1 MSFIYTVKFYIK
13 KYFIPLFLLFWI
25 SLVGV
30 NYFTNFPILNLGIK
44 LKEIFFLFLIVL
56 TGFALGYKVFK
67 FLNVSFVGFLEELV
81 FSLGL
86 GWGMLS
92 YLVFVLGICGLLY
105 RNLFYL
111 IFLSLIVLL
120 NTEIKYFSLSV
131 INSVRQLQKKS
142 FSAWNLILMGTLGI
156 GLLMSLA
163 AAFAPP
169 TFYDSLV
176 YHLACPGSYIQQ
188 HKIIYFPYN
197 LLSNFPQNLEML
209 YTMALLLCDDI
220 VANLIHFS
228 FAIML
233 ILGIYSF
240 CRRYFQ
246 NKQMNFLSILVFFST
261 PSIMLLAGGTYID
274 LGLTFFVFMSVYAL
288 INWWQS
294 NRYFWFII
302 SAVFNG
308 LALTTK
314 YTGII
319 SLFILTVFV
328 LWKLI
333 MKDKNRNFANILR
346 HFVIYLFL
354 PCLILLPWLIKNF
367 AYTGNPFFPFLCRVF
382 KGNNLNVELAEN
394 YINHVHQHGFSV
406 RNVFD
411 LFALPW
417 KMTMQGIAFGGGF
430 DIWGPLFLFFLP
442 FLFFLKRNVKI
453 IKYLKLYVFLY
464 FCIWILTGK
473 VLRFLLVILPQLSI
487 LIAYCFIHLEKKGR
501 GWKLIRLVL
510 VISVAGNFFLF
521 GYLQTVVDPFP
532 VALGMETREEYLKNK
547 LDYYKGVK
555 FINNNLPEEVKVLFV
570 GETRGYYCERQY
582 IAATVF
588 DLNPIVEAANNSD
601 NAEEMLEKLR
611 QFGITHIFYNDKEAI
626 RLEKGYHIFYWTDRG
641 YKVNK
646 NFKQKYLRCLY
657 KEKFIY
663 IYEIDYSM
671 SKSKEKE
678 NSKR

>member
-1 MSFIYTVKFYIK
+1 MSFIFAIKFYIK
-13 KYFIPLFLLFWI
+13 KYFIPLFFLSWI

-30 NYFTNFPILNLGIK
+30 NYFTNFPILSLGIK
-44 LKEIFFLFLIVL
+44 LKEIFFIFLIVL
-56 TGFALGYKVFK
+56 TGFALGSKVFK
-67 FLNVSFVGFLEELV
+67 FLNVSFMGFLEEFV

-86 GWGMLS
+86 GWGILS
-92 YLVFVLGICGLLY
+92 YLVFALGICGLLY
-105 RNLFYL
+105 RSLFYF
-111 IFLSLIVLL
+111 IFLALIVLL
-120 NTEIKYFSLSV
+120 NGEIKYFSLSV
-131 INSVRQLQKKS
+131 MNAVGQLQKKS

-197 LLSNFPQNLEML
+197 LLSNFPQNMEMM

-240 CRRYFQ
+240 CKRYFQ
-246 NKQMNFLSILVFFST
+246 NRQMSFLSILVFFST
-261 PSIMLLAGGTYID
+261 PAIMLLAGGTYID

-288 INWWQS
+288 INWSQH
-294 NRYFWFII
+294 NKYFWFII

-319 SLFILTVFV
+319 NLFILTVFV
-328 LWKLI
+328 LWKLV
-333 MKDKNRNFANILR
+333 MKDKNRNFGNILR
-346 HFVIYLFL
+346 HFVVYLFL
-354 PCLILLPWLIKNF
+354 PCLILFPWLIKNF
-367 AYTGNPFFPFLCRVF
+367 AYTGNPFFPFLCGLF
-382 KGNNLNVELAEN
+382 KGNNINVELAEN
-394 YINHVHQHGFSV
+394 YINHIRTYGMTIHSF
-406 RNVFD
+406 FD
-411 LFALPW
+411 LLILPW
-417 KMTMQGIAFGGGF
+417 TITMQGIKFGGGF
-430 DIWGPLFLFFLP
+430 DVWGAVWGPLFLFFLP
-442 FLFFLKRNVKI
+442 FLFFLKKNVRI
-453 IKYLKLYVFLY
+453 IKQLKLYVFLY

-473 VLRFLLVILPQLSI
+473 VLRFLLVILPFLSI
-487 LIAYCFIHLEKKGR
+487 LIAHCLISLENKGK

-510 VISVAGNFFLF
+510 VISVVGNFFLF
-521 GYLQTVVDPFP
+521 GYLETVVDPFP
-532 VALGMETREEYLKNK
+532 VALGMKTREEYLKNK

-555 FINNNLPEEVKVLFV
+555 FINSNLPEEVKVLFI

-588 DLNPIVEAANNSD
+588 DLNPIVEIANNSD
-601 NAEEMLEKLR
+601 NEEEMLEKL
-611 QFGITHIFYNDKEAI
+611 QQLGITHIFYNAQEAK
-626 RLEKGYHIFYWTDRG
+626 RLAKGYHVFYWTDRG
-641 YKVNK
+641 YQVNK
-646 NFKQKYLRCLY
+646 NFKQKCLRCIY
-657 KEKFIY
+657 NEKFIY
-663 IYEIDYSM
+663 VYEIDYSTL
-671 SKSKEKE
+671 KSKEI
-678 NSKR
+678 